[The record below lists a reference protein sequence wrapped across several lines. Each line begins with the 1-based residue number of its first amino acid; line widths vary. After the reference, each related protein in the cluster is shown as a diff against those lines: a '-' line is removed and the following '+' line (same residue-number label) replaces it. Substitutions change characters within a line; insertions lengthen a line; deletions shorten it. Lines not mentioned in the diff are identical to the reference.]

1 MIIQIKTN
9 RDVELIEL
17 GAQYIIDV
25 DELDPE
31 ARISPPI
38 INKIQALQNLVDKRV
53 EKLLSDSEKCDPR
66 KSRQ

>member
-1 MIIQIKTN
+1 MIIQIKAN

-53 EKLLSDSEKCDPR
+53 EKLLSDSEKDKPG
-66 KSRQ
+66 KN